1 MFRVST
7 KASFGL
13 RCGIVVFVSAFAF
26 VSLTASADARSKR
39 KFFSKRA
46 AASESYSPRYAD
58 IVVDANTGDVLHST
72 NPDAQRHPASLTKI
86 MTLYLLFEQLE
97 AGKIRLDSQM
107 EVSAHASV
115 QSPTKLGVRPGQT
128 LMVED
133 AVKALVTKSA
143 NDAAVVI
150 AEALAGSEDQFA
162 ILMTR
167 KARALRMTRT
177 VYKNASGLPNSD
189 QVTTARDQALLGLA
203 IQDRFPRYYRYFA
216 TESFA
221 YRGVRMANHNR
232 LLGRVEGVTGI
243 KTGYTNASGFNLV
256 SAVQRGDRRLVAV
269 VLGGA
274 SGGARDA
281 KMRGLIEQKIS
292 LASLKRTAPKIVE
305 IADAGVAFPM
315 PIGSPAPAMQPAP
328 APQPAAAP
336 AQAERLVERPV
347 RVASTAATVP
357 AKPDT
362 RSASTSQS
370 DQPSP
375 GSTEPIKPLL
385 VKTLSVKAGPVRT
398 ASAPMSLLAPEP
410 MATRTQNGEAA
421 QVQTV
426 SDAMPPSPPGARPGV
441 LGVLSSRDFAAR
453 DATSRTVTASV
464 ASTPVSAARVEAA
477 APVQTAKTETA
488 TVSDTKKRSGWIIQ
502 IGAFEDASEAKE
514 KLADAKNKTNLL
526 KDAEPF
532 TEIFSK
538 GDKRYY
544 RARFA
549 GLRESAAEQACRQL
563 KKSQIACFAVKN

>member
-13 RCGIVVFVSAFAF
+13 RCGVVVFVSAFAF
-26 VSLTASADARSKR
+26 ASLTSSADARSKR

-46 AASESYSPRYAD
+46 AASQSYSPRYAD

-97 AGKIRLDSQM
+97 AGRIRLDSQM

-115 QSPTKLGVRPGQT
+115 QSPTKLGLRRGQT

-133 AVKALVTKSA
+133 AIKALVTKSA

-177 VYKNASGLPNSD
+177 VYKNASGLPDSD

-221 YRGVRMANHNR
+221 YRGVRMSNHNR
-232 LLGRVEGVTGI
+232 LLGRVEGVNGI

-269 VLGGA
+269 VLGGT

-281 KMRGLIEQKIS
+281 KMRSLIEQKIT
-292 LASLKRTAPKIVE
+292 LASTRRTAPKIVE
-305 IADAGVAFPM
+305 VADASAPFPT
-315 PIGSPAPAMQPAP
+315 PVSPPAPAAHPFP
-328 APQPAAAP
+328 IPPAAP
-336 AQAERLVERPV
+336 AAQVERPV
-347 RVASTAATVP
+347 RVASTSATLP
-357 AKPDT
+357 T
-362 RSASTSQS
+362 RPETPRNGAVSQS
-370 DQPSP
+370 EQPSP

-410 MATRTQNGEAA
+410 MATRTPNGDA
-421 QVQTV
+421 QTQTM
-426 SDAMPPSPPGARPGV
+426 SDAMPPAPLGARPGV
-441 LGVLSSRDFAAR
+441 LGVLSSRDIASR
-453 DATSRTVTASV
+453 DATPRTVTASV
-464 ASTPVSAARVEAA
+464 SSMPASAPRVEA
-477 APVQTAKTETA
+477 TASQNAKAETVA
-488 TVSDTKKRSGWIIQ
+488 TSETKKRSGWMIQ

-532 TEIFSK
+532 TEIFAK

-549 GLRESAAEQACRQL
+549 GLRENAAEQACRQL
-563 KKSQIACFAVKN
+563 KKNQIACFAVKN